1 MSASIHFKKLFLYT
15 CFFSLHI
22 TLAAAQPV
30 VTQKDEKIAA
40 MVEEVSADNIRKNI
54 KKMAGFGTR
63 HSLSDTVSNTRG
75 IGAARRWVVAE
86 LEKYEVNANGRLKVE
101 LDPFTVQADGRR
113 IPQTVVMKNV
123 MATLKGT
130 DPDDDRVF
138 IISGH
143 LDSRASDV
151 MDAKIDAP
159 GANDDASGV
168 AAIMELVRIMSRRT
182 FPATIIFVAVSGE
195 EQGLYGAKHL
205 ADRAKA
211 ENWNVVAML
220 NNDMISNS
228 RSSGTNIYDNTRVRV
243 FSEGVPAFETEDMAK
258 MRRYTA
264 GENDSKSRQLARY
277 IKEVGERYVDQLEVV
292 PIFRTDRFLR
302 GGDHLPFS
310 QNGFSAVRLCEMNEN
325 YFQQHQNV
333 VVRDG
338 IQYGDLP
345 EFIDAD
351 YASKIAGINLATLA
365 NLALAPPAPKNVGID
380 VRELTNTSTLRWQK
394 PENFD
399 QNTYYVLLRETHQP
413 LWQQKIMVEGTT
425 ITLPYSKD
433 NYFFGVQDVDAD
445 GHESLV
451 QFPVPLRE

>member
-1 MSASIHFKKLFLYT
+1 MSASIHYKILIIYT

-22 TLAAAQPV
+22 PLAASQPV
-30 VTQKDEKIAA
+30 LSQKDQKIQA
-40 MVEEVSADNIRKNI
+40 MVDEISADNIKKNI
-54 KKMAGFGTR
+54 EKLASFGTR
-63 HSLSDTVSNTRG
+63 HSLSDTISNKRG
-75 IGAARRWVVAE
+75 IGAARRWVASE
-86 LEKYEVNANGRLKVE
+86 LKKHEVNANGRLRVE

-130 DPDDDRVF
+130 DPDDDRIF

-168 AAIMELVRIMSRRT
+168 AAIMELVRIMSRRD

-205 ADRAKA
+205 ADKAKS

-228 RSSGTNIYDNTRVRV
+228 RSSETNIYDNTRVRV

-264 GENDSKSRQLARY
+264 GENDSQSRQLARY

-310 QNGFSAVRLCEMNEN
+310 QNGFTAVRLCEMNEN
-325 YFQQHQNV
+325 YYQQHQNV
-333 VVRDG
+333 VVKDG
-338 IQYGDLP
+338 IQFGDLP
-345 EFIDAD
+345 EFIDAH
-351 YASKIAGINLATLA
+351 YAAKIAGVNLATLA
-365 NLALAPPAPKNVGID
+365 NLALAPAAPENVVID
-380 VRELTNTSTLRWQK
+380 VRELTNTSTLRWEK
-394 PENFD
+394 PENFKE
-399 QNTYYVLLRETHQP
+399 NTYYVLLRETHQP
-413 LWQQKIMVEGTT
+413 LWQQKIMVEGTSV
-425 ITLPYSKD
+425 TLPYSKD
-433 NYFFGVQDVDAD
+433 NYFFGVQAVDAE

-451 QFPVPLRE
+451 RFPVPMRE